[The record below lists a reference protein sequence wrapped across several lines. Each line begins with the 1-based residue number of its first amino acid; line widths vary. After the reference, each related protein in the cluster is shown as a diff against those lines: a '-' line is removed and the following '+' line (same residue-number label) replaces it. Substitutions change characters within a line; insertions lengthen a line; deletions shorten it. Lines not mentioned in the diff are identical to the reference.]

1 MIELKTRITKGMPEE
16 ERTQWAEL
24 YRFYDR
30 YAQRIRDSKTSD
42 AVTEV
47 FLEAVKEAQEIYT
60 HGDISRA
67 LILDI
72 YALLESIAVQNCP
85 TQES

>member
-30 YAQRIRDSKTSD
+30 YSQRIRDCRTSD
-42 AVTEV
+42 EKCDV

-60 HGDISRA
+60 HGEISRT

-85 TQES
+85 T